1 MFDLKQKRI
10 DKGMTQEQLAKMVG
24 VVRTNI
30 SNIECGYTRPSVDT
44 AKLIANVLGF
54 DWTEFFE

>member
-10 DKGMTQEQLAKMVG
+10 NKGMTQEQLAKKVG

-44 AKLIANVLGF
+44 AKLIADVLGF

>member
-10 DKGMTQEQLAKMVG
+10 NKGMTQEQLAKKVG

-44 AKLIANVLGF
+44 AKLIADVLEF

>member
-10 DKGMTQEQLAKMVG
+10 DKGMTQEQLAKKVG

-44 AKLIANVLGF
+44 AKLIADVLEF